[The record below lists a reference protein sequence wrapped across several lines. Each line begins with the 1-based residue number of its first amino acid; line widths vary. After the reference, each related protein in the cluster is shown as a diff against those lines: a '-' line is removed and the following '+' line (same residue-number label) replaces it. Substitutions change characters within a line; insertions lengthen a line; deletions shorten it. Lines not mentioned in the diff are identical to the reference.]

1 MRYLIYLLV
10 IVNLAYFYWQTV
22 PGVSDTGV
30 SRELPP
36 LPGNTRR
43 LMTLQELKE
52 QQEKSE
58 KQQAVEVSDSNALT
72 ELQSPV
78 TLQELKE
85 SQDKPEEPQAVEIS
99 DIEAL
104 TESQPPGTGLP
115 LSCYALGP
123 FMAESEVQV
132 TESRLDELE
141 LESTRRTAE
150 VKEQIGYWIYLPPME
165 RKQALA
171 IKAKLDDNRDKEYY
185 IGKENLISLGAFKGK
200 LRADRRM
207 KQLHKIGIEP
217 VLQPRYATRN
227 VFWLDIDKGLAGDD
241 QDRLRSGLPDLDLQE
256 QACR

>member
-36 LPGNTRR
+36 LPAHTRR

-58 KQQAVEVSDSNALT
+58 KQLAVEVSAFEALT
-72 ELQSPV
+72 ELQSPG
-78 TLQELKE
+78 
-85 SQDKPEEPQAVEIS
+85 A
-99 DIEAL
+99 
-104 TESQPPGTGLP
+104 GLP

-123 FMAESEVQV
+123 FMAESEVQA

-141 LESTRRTAE
+141 LESTRRTTE
-150 VKEQIGYWIYLPPME
+150 MKEKIGYWIYLPPME

-200 LRADRRM
+200 LQADRRM

-227 VFWLDIDKGLAGDD
+227 VFWLDIDKNLAGDD
-241 QDRLRSGLPDLDLQE
+241 QDRLRSGLPELDLQE
-256 QACR
+256 QVCR